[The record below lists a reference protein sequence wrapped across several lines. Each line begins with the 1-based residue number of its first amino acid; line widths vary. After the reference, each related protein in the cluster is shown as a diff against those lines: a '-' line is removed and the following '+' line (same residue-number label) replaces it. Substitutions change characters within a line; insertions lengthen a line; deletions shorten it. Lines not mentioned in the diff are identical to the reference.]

1 MALALNKYNVWNGD
15 IDLLFRHESATTQ
28 EYKYQM
34 ITLSDNAADEVR
46 RLLKLEKKDGWGLR
60 VGVVGGGCS
69 GLSYTLAFEEEPKK
83 ADTVEQINGIQ
94 VYIDPKSYLFLNGIT
109 LDYSTDLLN
118 GGFKFINPNATRT
131 CSCGSSFSA

>member
-1 MALALNKYNVWNGD
+1 
-15 IDLLFRHESATTQ
+15 
-28 EYKYQM
+28 M
-34 ITLSDNAADEVR
+34 ITLTDNAVTEVK
-46 RLLKLEKKDGWGLR
+46 RLLKLEKKEGWGLR

-83 ADTVEQINGIQ
+83 SDTVEDMDGLN

-118 GGFKFINPNATRT
+118 GGFRFNNPNAART

>member
-1 MALALNKYNVWNGD
+1 
-15 IDLLFRHESATTQ
+15 
-28 EYKYQM
+28 M
-34 ITLSDNAADEVR
+34 ITLSENAVEEVK
-46 RLLKLEKKDGWGLR
+46 RLLRLEKKEDWGLR

-83 ADTVEQINGIQ
+83 ADTVEDINGIK
-94 VYIDPKSYLFLNGIT
+94 VYVDPKSYLFLNGIE